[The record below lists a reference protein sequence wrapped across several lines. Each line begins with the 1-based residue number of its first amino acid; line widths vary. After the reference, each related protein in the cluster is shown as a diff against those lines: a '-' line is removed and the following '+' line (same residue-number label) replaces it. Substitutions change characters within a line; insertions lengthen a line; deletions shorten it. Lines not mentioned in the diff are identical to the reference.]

1 MARAREKGRDPGKG
15 GEHDGVET
23 GGRGGR
29 AARSAHRAKCSAAKA
44 PALTLLRTPCA
55 SGPEGPSVRRRKQGT
70 DRGPE
75 TICVHHL
82 YNAVS
87 FILPRLVICPANER
101 VLREYAIVP
110 IYKNEPNNFYLHFL
124 SRAFILEYFKI
135 FIELQIYLQRIV
147 CICTN
152 MHAHVRHMSF
162 LTKTDENKN
171 RYRLL

>member
-1 MARAREKGRDPGKG
+1 MVAHERKRERDPGKG

-23 GGRGGR
+23 GRRGGR

-75 TICVHHL
+75 TICVHL

-87 FILPRLVICPANER
+87 FILPRLVIWPANER

-110 IYKNEPNNFYLHFL
+110 IYKNEPSNLYLHFL
-124 SRAFILEYFKI
+124 LRELILEALRALDLFTANC
-135 FIELQIYLQRIV
+135 LYLPE
-147 CICTN
+147 
-152 MHAHVRHMSF
+152 HA
-162 LTKTDENKN
+162 
-171 RYRLL
+171 RYRKTYVVFNEDRK